1 MENSEK
7 LTRKEKRELVE
18 NNLLARVYD
27 LILNE
32 QTSEEER
39 SILVEFKNAV
49 ESGKDF
55 QLETMKLAET
65 LRQLALSKFKHKEKL
80 SDEVSK
86 FYMDISTTGLFEKNL
101 AIEIV
106 CVLINLIN
114 LILALKLKNIVVEGE
129 YIIESQEIR
138 KVLVGPIVIFIFL
151 ITLILVKQT
160 MIIPL
165 LLVFENFYLISLR
178 CKLYDLEF
186 LSKDRRKYIDIN
198 KLIFKDMDSNENSDI
213 SMTKEFINIINSN
226 DMVENLDE
234 YKYKY
239 KLTDI
244 QMNYLLESLI
254 CEPNSIYTKYN
265 AYIYVNY
272 DLRLLEINSS
282 FKKSNIREFEFRN
295 ILMVNEY
302 EILEKIRNIN
312 EISEESKL
320 ESSVYFLLM
329 NYFKLKEYTTKL
341 DENNYIEYSNNNSK
355 LFDIYFNHL
364 DECINKLS
372 DQSIKISLKA
382 IEAGIPIETISD
394 ITGVSLLKL
403 KKFVDDKIDT

>member
-1 MENSEK
+1 M
-7 LTRKEKRELVE
+7 
-18 NNLLARVYD
+18 
-27 LILNE
+27 IL
-32 QTSEEER
+32 
-39 SILVEFKNAV
+39 
-49 ESGKDF
+49 
-55 QLETMKLAET
+55 
-65 LRQLALSKFKHKEKL
+65 
-80 SDEVSK
+80 
-86 FYMDISTTGLFEKNL
+86 
-101 AIEIV
+101 IEIL
-106 CVLINLIN
+106 CVLVNLIN
-114 LILALKLKNIVVEGE
+114 LILVLNLKNLVVEGE
-129 YIIESQEIR
+129 YIRESQEIR
-138 KVLVGPIVIFIFL
+138 RVLVGPIVTFIALIIFIL
-151 ITLILVKQT
+151 AKQT
-160 MIIPL
+160 MIMPIF
-165 LLVFENFYLISLR
+165 LVFEGIHLFALKS
-178 CKLYDLEF
+178 KLSDLEF

-198 KLIFKDMDSNENSDI
+198 KLIFKNMDSNENSDI

-272 DLRLLEINSS
+272 DLKLLEINSS

-302 EILEKIRNIN
+302 EILEKIRSIN

-394 ITGVSLLKL
+394 ITGV
-403 KKFVDDKIDT
+403 

>member
-1 MENSEK
+1 M
-7 LTRKEKRELVE
+7 
-18 NNLLARVYD
+18 
-27 LILNE
+27 IL
-32 QTSEEER
+32 
-39 SILVEFKNAV
+39 
-49 ESGKDF
+49 
-55 QLETMKLAET
+55 
-65 LRQLALSKFKHKEKL
+65 
-80 SDEVSK
+80 
-86 FYMDISTTGLFEKNL
+86 
-101 AIEIV
+101 IEIV

-114 LILALKLKNIVVEGE
+114 LILVLNLKNMVVEGE
-129 YIIESQEIR
+129 YIRESQEIR
-138 KVLVGPIVIFIFL
+138 RVLVGPIVTFIALIIFIL
-151 ITLILVKQT
+151 AKQT
-160 MIIPL
+160 MIMPIF
-165 LLVFENFYLISLR
+165 LVFEGIHLFALKS
-178 CKLYDLEF
+178 KLSDLEF

-272 DLRLLEINSS
+272 DLKLLEINSS

-302 EILEKIRNIN
+302 EILEKIRSIN

-403 KKFVDDKIDT
+403 KKFVDDKIDK

>member
-1 MENSEK
+1 M
-7 LTRKEKRELVE
+7 
-18 NNLLARVYD
+18 
-27 LILNE
+27 IL
-32 QTSEEER
+32 
-39 SILVEFKNAV
+39 
-49 ESGKDF
+49 
-55 QLETMKLAET
+55 
-65 LRQLALSKFKHKEKL
+65 
-80 SDEVSK
+80 
-86 FYMDISTTGLFEKNL
+86 
-101 AIEIV
+101 IEIL
-106 CVLINLIN
+106 CVLVNLIN
-114 LILALKLKNIVVEGE
+114 LILVLNLKNLVVEGE
-129 YIIESQEIR
+129 YIRESQEIR
-138 KVLVGPIVIFIFL
+138 RVLVGPIVTFIALIIFIL
-151 ITLILVKQT
+151 AKQT
-160 MIIPL
+160 MIMPIF
-165 LLVFENFYLISLR
+165 LVFEGIHLFALKS
-178 CKLYDLEF
+178 KLFDLEF

-403 KKFVDDKIDT
+403 KKFVDDKIDK

>member
-1 MENSEK
+1 M
-7 LTRKEKRELVE
+7 
-18 NNLLARVYD
+18 
-27 LILNE
+27 IL
-32 QTSEEER
+32 
-39 SILVEFKNAV
+39 
-49 ESGKDF
+49 
-55 QLETMKLAET
+55 
-65 LRQLALSKFKHKEKL
+65 
-80 SDEVSK
+80 
-86 FYMDISTTGLFEKNL
+86 
-101 AIEIV
+101 IEIV

-114 LILALKLKNIVVEGE
+114 LILVLNLKNLVVEGE
-129 YIIESQEIR
+129 YIRESQEIR
-138 KVLVGPIVIFIFL
+138 RVLVGPIVTFIALIIFIL
-151 ITLILVKQT
+151 AKQT
-160 MIIPL
+160 MIMPIF
-165 LLVFENFYLISLR
+165 LVFEGIHLFALKS
-178 CKLYDLEF
+178 KLSDLEF

-213 SMTKEFINIINSN
+213 IMTKEFINIINSN

-272 DLRLLEINSS
+272 DLKLLEINSS

-372 DQSIKISLKA
+372 NQSIKISLKA

-403 KKFVDDKIDT
+403 KKFVDDKIDK

>member
-1 MENSEK
+1 M
-7 LTRKEKRELVE
+7 
-18 NNLLARVYD
+18 
-27 LILNE
+27 IL
-32 QTSEEER
+32 
-39 SILVEFKNAV
+39 
-49 ESGKDF
+49 
-55 QLETMKLAET
+55 
-65 LRQLALSKFKHKEKL
+65 
-80 SDEVSK
+80 
-86 FYMDISTTGLFEKNL
+86 
-101 AIEIV
+101 IEIL
-106 CVLINLIN
+106 CVLVNLIN
-114 LILALKLKNIVVEGE
+114 LILVLKLKNIVVEGE
-129 YIIESQEIR
+129 YIRESQEIR
-138 KVLVGPIVIFIFL
+138 RVLVGPIVIFIAL
-151 ITLILVKQT
+151 IIFILAKQT
-160 MIIPL
+160 MIMPIF
-165 LLVFENFYLISLR
+165 LVFEGIHLFALKG
-178 CKLYDLEF
+178 KLSDLEF

-198 KLIFKDMDSNENSDI
+198 KLIFKNMDSNENFDI

-403 KKFVDDKIDT
+403 KKFVDDKIDK

>member
-1 MENSEK
+1 M
-7 LTRKEKRELVE
+7 
-18 NNLLARVYD
+18 
-27 LILNE
+27 IL
-32 QTSEEER
+32 
-39 SILVEFKNAV
+39 
-49 ESGKDF
+49 
-55 QLETMKLAET
+55 
-65 LRQLALSKFKHKEKL
+65 
-80 SDEVSK
+80 
-86 FYMDISTTGLFEKNL
+86 
-101 AIEIV
+101 IEIL
-106 CVLINLIN
+106 CVLVNLIN
-114 LILALKLKNIVVEGE
+114 LTLALKLKNIVVEGE
-129 YIIESQEIR
+129 YIRESQEIR
-138 KVLVGPIVIFIFL
+138 RVLVGPIVTFIALIIFIL
-151 ITLILVKQT
+151 AKQT
-160 MIIPL
+160 MIMPIF
-165 LLVFENFYLISLR
+165 LVFEGIHLFALKS
-178 CKLYDLEF
+178 KLSDLEF

-198 KLIFKDMDSNENSDI
+198 KLIFKNMDSNENSDI

-272 DLRLLEINSS
+272 DLKLLEINSS

-341 DENNYIEYSNNNSK
+341 DENNYIEYSNNNLK

-372 DQSIKISLKA
+372 NQSIKISLKA

-403 KKFVDDKIDT
+403 KKFVDDKIDK

>member
-1 MENSEK
+1 M
-7 LTRKEKRELVE
+7 
-18 NNLLARVYD
+18 
-27 LILNE
+27 IL
-32 QTSEEER
+32 
-39 SILVEFKNAV
+39 
-49 ESGKDF
+49 
-55 QLETMKLAET
+55 
-65 LRQLALSKFKHKEKL
+65 
-80 SDEVSK
+80 
-86 FYMDISTTGLFEKNL
+86 
-101 AIEIV
+101 IEIL
-106 CVLINLIN
+106 CVLVNLIN
-114 LILALKLKNIVVEGE
+114 LILVLKLKNIVVEGE
-129 YIIESQEIR
+129 YIRESQQIR
-138 KVLVGPIVIFIFL
+138 RVLVGPIVTFIALIIFIL
-151 ITLILVKQT
+151 AKQT
-160 MIIPL
+160 MIMPIF
-165 LLVFENFYLISLR
+165 LVFEGIHLFALKS
-178 CKLYDLEF
+178 KLSDLEF

-198 KLIFKDMDSNENSDI
+198 KLIFKNMDSNENFDI

-272 DLRLLEINSS
+272 DLKLLEINSS

-403 KKFVDDKIDT
+403 KKFVDDKIDK

>member
-1 MENSEK
+1 M
-7 LTRKEKRELVE
+7 
-18 NNLLARVYD
+18 
-27 LILNE
+27 IL
-32 QTSEEER
+32 
-39 SILVEFKNAV
+39 
-49 ESGKDF
+49 
-55 QLETMKLAET
+55 
-65 LRQLALSKFKHKEKL
+65 
-80 SDEVSK
+80 
-86 FYMDISTTGLFEKNL
+86 
-101 AIEIV
+101 IEIL
-106 CVLINLIN
+106 CVLVNLIN
-114 LILALKLKNIVVEGE
+114 LILVLNLKNMVVEGE
-129 YIIESQEIR
+129 YIRESQEIR
-138 KVLVGPIVIFIFL
+138 RVLVGPIVIFIAL
-151 ITLILVKQT
+151 IIFILAKQT
-160 MIIPL
+160 MIMPIF
-165 LLVFENFYLISLR
+165 LVFEGIHLFALKG
-178 CKLYDLEF
+178 KLSDLEF

-213 SMTKEFINIINSN
+213 SMTKEFINIINFN

-341 DENNYIEYSNNNSK
+341 DENNYIEYSNNNLK

-403 KKFVDDKIDT
+403 KKFVDDKIDK

>member
-1 MENSEK
+1 M
-7 LTRKEKRELVE
+7 
-18 NNLLARVYD
+18 
-27 LILNE
+27 IL
-32 QTSEEER
+32 
-39 SILVEFKNAV
+39 
-49 ESGKDF
+49 
-55 QLETMKLAET
+55 
-65 LRQLALSKFKHKEKL
+65 
-80 SDEVSK
+80 
-86 FYMDISTTGLFEKNL
+86 
-101 AIEIV
+101 IEIV

-114 LILALKLKNIVVEGE
+114 LILVLNLKNLVVEGE
-129 YIIESQEIR
+129 YIRESQEIR
-138 KVLVGPIVIFIFL
+138 RVLVGPIVTFIALIIFIL
-151 ITLILVKQT
+151 AKQT
-160 MIIPL
+160 MIMPIF
-165 LLVFENFYLISLR
+165 LVFEGIHLFALKS
-178 CKLYDLEF
+178 KLSDLEF

-272 DLRLLEINSS
+272 DLKLLEINSS

>member
-1 MENSEK
+1 M
-7 LTRKEKRELVE
+7 
-18 NNLLARVYD
+18 
-27 LILNE
+27 IL
-32 QTSEEER
+32 
-39 SILVEFKNAV
+39 
-49 ESGKDF
+49 
-55 QLETMKLAET
+55 
-65 LRQLALSKFKHKEKL
+65 
-80 SDEVSK
+80 
-86 FYMDISTTGLFEKNL
+86 
-101 AIEIV
+101 IEIL
-106 CVLINLIN
+106 CVLVNLIN
-114 LILALKLKNIVVEGE
+114 LILVLKLKNIVVEGE
-129 YIIESQEIR
+129 YIRESQEIR
-138 KVLVGPIVIFIFL
+138 RVLVGPIVIFIAL
-151 ITLILVKQT
+151 IIFILAKQT
-160 MIIPL
+160 MIMPIF
-165 LLVFENFYLISLR
+165 LVFEGIHLFALKS
-178 CKLYDLEF
+178 KLSDLEF

-198 KLIFKDMDSNENSDI
+198 KLIFKNMDSNENSDI

-382 IEAGIPIETISD
+382 IEAGIPIETISY

-403 KKFVDDKIDT
+403 KKFVDDKIDK

>member
-1 MENSEK
+1 M
-7 LTRKEKRELVE
+7 
-18 NNLLARVYD
+18 
-27 LILNE
+27 IL
-32 QTSEEER
+32 
-39 SILVEFKNAV
+39 
-49 ESGKDF
+49 
-55 QLETMKLAET
+55 
-65 LRQLALSKFKHKEKL
+65 
-80 SDEVSK
+80 
-86 FYMDISTTGLFEKNL
+86 
-101 AIEIV
+101 IEIV

-114 LILALKLKNIVVEGE
+114 LILVLNLKNLVVEGE
-129 YIIESQEIR
+129 YIRESQEIR
-138 KVLVGPIVIFIFL
+138 RVLVGPIVTFIALIIFIL
-151 ITLILVKQT
+151 AKQT
-160 MIIPL
+160 MIMPIF
-165 LLVFENFYLISLR
+165 LVFEGIHLFALKS
-178 CKLYDLEF
+178 KLSDLEF

-198 KLIFKDMDSNENSDI
+198 KLIFKNMDSNENFDI

-272 DLRLLEINSS
+272 DLKLLEINSS

-403 KKFVDDKIDT
+403 KKFVDDKIDK

>member
-1 MENSEK
+1 M
-7 LTRKEKRELVE
+7 
-18 NNLLARVYD
+18 
-27 LILNE
+27 IL
-32 QTSEEER
+32 
-39 SILVEFKNAV
+39 
-49 ESGKDF
+49 
-55 QLETMKLAET
+55 
-65 LRQLALSKFKHKEKL
+65 
-80 SDEVSK
+80 
-86 FYMDISTTGLFEKNL
+86 
-101 AIEIV
+101 IEIL

-114 LILALKLKNIVVEGE
+114 LISALKLKNIVVEGE

-165 LLVFENFYLISLR
+165 LLVFESFYLISLR

-198 KLIFKDMDSNENSDI
+198 KLIFKDMYNNENSDI
-213 SMTKEFINIINSN
+213 SMAKEFINIINSN

-272 DLRLLEINSS
+272 DLKLLEINSS

-403 KKFVDDKIDT
+403 KKFVDDKIDK

>member
-1 MENSEK
+1 M
-7 LTRKEKRELVE
+7 
-18 NNLLARVYD
+18 
-27 LILNE
+27 IL
-32 QTSEEER
+32 
-39 SILVEFKNAV
+39 
-49 ESGKDF
+49 
-55 QLETMKLAET
+55 
-65 LRQLALSKFKHKEKL
+65 
-80 SDEVSK
+80 
-86 FYMDISTTGLFEKNL
+86 
-101 AIEIV
+101 IEIL
-106 CVLINLIN
+106 CVLVNLIN
-114 LILALKLKNIVVEGE
+114 LILVLNLKNLVVEGE
-129 YIIESQEIR
+129 YIRESQEIR
-138 KVLVGPIVIFIFL
+138 RVLVGPIVTFIALIIFIL
-151 ITLILVKQT
+151 AKQT
-160 MIIPL
+160 MIMPIF
-165 LLVFENFYLISLR
+165 LVFEGIHLFALKS
-178 CKLYDLEF
+178 KLFDLEF

-302 EILEKIRNIN
+302 EILEKIRSIN

-364 DECINKLS
+364 EECINKLS

-403 KKFVDDKIDT
+403 KKFVDDKIDK

>member
-1 MENSEK
+1 M
-7 LTRKEKRELVE
+7 
-18 NNLLARVYD
+18 
-27 LILNE
+27 IL
-32 QTSEEER
+32 
-39 SILVEFKNAV
+39 
-49 ESGKDF
+49 
-55 QLETMKLAET
+55 
-65 LRQLALSKFKHKEKL
+65 
-80 SDEVSK
+80 
-86 FYMDISTTGLFEKNL
+86 
-101 AIEIV
+101 IEIL
-106 CVLINLIN
+106 CVLVNLIN
-114 LILALKLKNIVVEGE
+114 LILVLNLKNLVVEGE
-129 YIIESQEIR
+129 YIRESQEIR
-138 KVLVGPIVIFIFL
+138 RVLVGPIVTFIALIIFIL
-151 ITLILVKQT
+151 AKQT
-160 MIIPL
+160 MIMPIF
-165 LLVFENFYLISLR
+165 LVFEGIHLFALKS
-178 CKLYDLEF
+178 KLSDLEF

-272 DLRLLEINSS
+272 DLKLLEINSS

-403 KKFVDDKIDT
+403 KKFVDDKIDK

>member
-1 MENSEK
+1 M
-7 LTRKEKRELVE
+7 
-18 NNLLARVYD
+18 
-27 LILNE
+27 IL
-32 QTSEEER
+32 
-39 SILVEFKNAV
+39 
-49 ESGKDF
+49 
-55 QLETMKLAET
+55 
-65 LRQLALSKFKHKEKL
+65 
-80 SDEVSK
+80 
-86 FYMDISTTGLFEKNL
+86 
-101 AIEIV
+101 IEIV

-114 LILALKLKNIVVEGE
+114 LILVLKLKNIVVEGE
-129 YIIESQEIR
+129 YIRESQEIR
-138 KVLVGPIVIFIFL
+138 RVLVGPIVIFIAL
-151 ITLILVKQT
+151 IIFILAKQT
-160 MIIPL
+160 MIMPIF
-165 LLVFENFYLISLR
+165 LVFEGIHLFALKG
-178 CKLYDLEF
+178 KLSDLEF

-272 DLRLLEINSS
+272 DLKLLEINSS

-295 ILMVNEY
+295 ILMLNEY

-341 DENNYIEYSNNNSK
+341 DENNYIEYSNNNLK

-403 KKFVDDKIDT
+403 KKFVDDKIDK

>member
-1 MENSEK
+1 M
-7 LTRKEKRELVE
+7 
-18 NNLLARVYD
+18 
-27 LILNE
+27 IL
-32 QTSEEER
+32 
-39 SILVEFKNAV
+39 
-49 ESGKDF
+49 
-55 QLETMKLAET
+55 
-65 LRQLALSKFKHKEKL
+65 
-80 SDEVSK
+80 
-86 FYMDISTTGLFEKNL
+86 
-101 AIEIV
+101 IEIL
-106 CVLINLIN
+106 CVLVNLIN
-114 LILALKLKNIVVEGE
+114 LILVLNLKNLVVEGE

-138 KVLVGPIVIFIFL
+138 RVLVGPIVTFIALIIFIL
-151 ITLILVKQT
+151 AKQT
-160 MIIPL
+160 MIMPIF
-165 LLVFENFYLISLR
+165 LVFEGIHLFALKS
-178 CKLYDLEF
+178 KLSDLEF

-198 KLIFKDMDSNENSDI
+198 KLIFKNMDSNENSDI

-272 DLRLLEINSS
+272 DLKLLEINSS

-372 DQSIKISLKA
+372 NQSIKISLKA

-403 KKFVDDKIDT
+403 KKFVDDKIDK

>member
-1 MENSEK
+1 M
-7 LTRKEKRELVE
+7 
-18 NNLLARVYD
+18 
-27 LILNE
+27 IL
-32 QTSEEER
+32 
-39 SILVEFKNAV
+39 
-49 ESGKDF
+49 
-55 QLETMKLAET
+55 
-65 LRQLALSKFKHKEKL
+65 
-80 SDEVSK
+80 
-86 FYMDISTTGLFEKNL
+86 
-101 AIEIV
+101 IEIL
-106 CVLINLIN
+106 CVLVNLIN
-114 LILALKLKNIVVEGE
+114 LILVLNLKNMVVEGE
-129 YIIESQEIR
+129 YIRESQEIR
-138 KVLVGPIVIFIFL
+138 RVLVGPIVIFIAL
-151 ITLILVKQT
+151 IILILAKQT
-160 MIIPL
+160 MIMPIF
-165 LLVFENFYLISLR
+165 LVFEGIHLFALKS
-178 CKLYDLEF
+178 KLFDLEF

-272 DLRLLEINSS
+272 DLKLLEINSS

-302 EILEKIRNIN
+302 EILEKIRSIN

-403 KKFVDDKIDT
+403 KKFVDDKIDK

>member
-1 MENSEK
+1 M
-7 LTRKEKRELVE
+7 
-18 NNLLARVYD
+18 
-27 LILNE
+27 IL
-32 QTSEEER
+32 
-39 SILVEFKNAV
+39 
-49 ESGKDF
+49 
-55 QLETMKLAET
+55 
-65 LRQLALSKFKHKEKL
+65 
-80 SDEVSK
+80 
-86 FYMDISTTGLFEKNL
+86 
-101 AIEIV
+101 IEIL
-106 CVLINLIN
+106 CVLVNLIN
-114 LILALKLKNIVVEGE
+114 LILVLNLKNLVVEGE
-129 YIIESQEIR
+129 YIRESQEIR
-138 KVLVGPIVIFIFL
+138 RVLVGPIVTFIALIIFIL
-151 ITLILVKQT
+151 AKQT
-160 MIIPL
+160 MIMPIF
-165 LLVFENFYLISLR
+165 LVFEGIHLFALKS
-178 CKLYDLEF
+178 KLSDLEF

-213 SMTKEFINIINSN
+213 SMAKEFINIINSN

-272 DLRLLEINSS
+272 DLKLLEINSS

-403 KKFVDDKIDT
+403 KKFVDDKIDK

>member
-1 MENSEK
+1 M
-7 LTRKEKRELVE
+7 
-18 NNLLARVYD
+18 
-27 LILNE
+27 IL
-32 QTSEEER
+32 
-39 SILVEFKNAV
+39 
-49 ESGKDF
+49 
-55 QLETMKLAET
+55 
-65 LRQLALSKFKHKEKL
+65 
-80 SDEVSK
+80 
-86 FYMDISTTGLFEKNL
+86 
-101 AIEIV
+101 IEIL
-106 CVLINLIN
+106 CVLVNLIN
-114 LILALKLKNIVVEGE
+114 LILVLNLKNLVVEGE
-129 YIIESQEIR
+129 YIRESQEIR
-138 KVLVGPIVIFIFL
+138 RVLVGPIVTFIALIIFIL
-151 ITLILVKQT
+151 AKQT
-160 MIIPL
+160 MIMPIF
-165 LLVFENFYLISLR
+165 LVFEGIHLFALKS
-178 CKLYDLEF
+178 KLSDLEF

-272 DLRLLEINSS
+272 DLKLLEINSS

-341 DENNYIEYSNNNSK
+341 DENNYIEYSNTNSK

-403 KKFVDDKIDT
+403 KKFVDDKIDK

>member
-1 MENSEK
+1 M
-7 LTRKEKRELVE
+7 
-18 NNLLARVYD
+18 
-27 LILNE
+27 IL
-32 QTSEEER
+32 
-39 SILVEFKNAV
+39 
-49 ESGKDF
+49 
-55 QLETMKLAET
+55 
-65 LRQLALSKFKHKEKL
+65 
-80 SDEVSK
+80 
-86 FYMDISTTGLFEKNL
+86 
-101 AIEIV
+101 IEIL
-106 CVLINLIN
+106 CVLVNLIN
-114 LILALKLKNIVVEGE
+114 LILVLNLKNLVVEGE
-129 YIIESQEIR
+129 YIRESQEIR
-138 KVLVGPIVIFIFL
+138 RVLVGPIVTFIALIIFIL
-151 ITLILVKQT
+151 AKQT
-160 MIIPL
+160 MIMPIF
-165 LLVFENFYLISLR
+165 LVFEGIHLFALKS
-178 CKLYDLEF
+178 KLSDLEF

-213 SMTKEFINIINSN
+213 SMTKVFINIINSN

-302 EILEKIRNIN
+302 EILEKIRSIN

-341 DENNYIEYSNNNSK
+341 DENNYIEYSNNNLK

-403 KKFVDDKIDT
+403 KKFVDNKIDK

>member
-1 MENSEK
+1 M
-7 LTRKEKRELVE
+7 
-18 NNLLARVYD
+18 
-27 LILNE
+27 IL
-32 QTSEEER
+32 
-39 SILVEFKNAV
+39 
-49 ESGKDF
+49 
-55 QLETMKLAET
+55 
-65 LRQLALSKFKHKEKL
+65 
-80 SDEVSK
+80 
-86 FYMDISTTGLFEKNL
+86 
-101 AIEIV
+101 IEIV

-114 LILALKLKNIVVEGE
+114 LILVLKLKNIVVEGE
-129 YIIESQEIR
+129 YIRESQEIR
-138 KVLVGPIVIFIFL
+138 RVLVGPIVIFIAL
-151 ITLILVKQT
+151 IIFILAKQT
-160 MIIPL
+160 MIMPIF
-165 LLVFENFYLISLR
+165 LVFEGIHLFALKS
-178 CKLYDLEF
+178 KLSDLEF

-198 KLIFKDMDSNENSDI
+198 KLIFKNMDSNENSDI

-382 IEAGIPIETISD
+382 IEAGIPIETISY

-403 KKFVDDKIDT
+403 KKFVDDKIDK

>member
-1 MENSEK
+1 M
-7 LTRKEKRELVE
+7 
-18 NNLLARVYD
+18 
-27 LILNE
+27 IL
-32 QTSEEER
+32 
-39 SILVEFKNAV
+39 
-49 ESGKDF
+49 
-55 QLETMKLAET
+55 
-65 LRQLALSKFKHKEKL
+65 
-80 SDEVSK
+80 
-86 FYMDISTTGLFEKNL
+86 
-101 AIEIV
+101 IEIL
-106 CVLINLIN
+106 CVLVNLIN
-114 LILALKLKNIVVEGE
+114 LILVLNLKNLVVEGE
-129 YIIESQEIR
+129 YIRESQEIR
-138 KVLVGPIVIFIFL
+138 RVLVGPIVTFIALIIFIL
-151 ITLILVKQT
+151 AKQT
-160 MIIPL
+160 MIMPIF
-165 LLVFENFYLISLR
+165 LVFEGIHLFALKS
-178 CKLYDLEF
+178 KLSDLEF

-272 DLRLLEINSS
+272 DLKLLEINSS

-341 DENNYIEYSNNNSK
+341 DENNYIEYSNNNLK

-372 DQSIKISLKA
+372 NQSIKISLKA

-403 KKFVDDKIDT
+403 KKFVDDKIDK

>member
-1 MENSEK
+1 M
-7 LTRKEKRELVE
+7 
-18 NNLLARVYD
+18 
-27 LILNE
+27 IL
-32 QTSEEER
+32 
-39 SILVEFKNAV
+39 
-49 ESGKDF
+49 
-55 QLETMKLAET
+55 
-65 LRQLALSKFKHKEKL
+65 
-80 SDEVSK
+80 
-86 FYMDISTTGLFEKNL
+86 
-101 AIEIV
+101 IEIV

-114 LILALKLKNIVVEGE
+114 LILVLNLKNLVVEGE
-129 YIIESQEIR
+129 YIRESQEIR
-138 KVLVGPIVIFIFL
+138 RVLVGPIVTFIALIIFIL
-151 ITLILVKQT
+151 AKQT
-160 MIIPL
+160 MIMPIF
-165 LLVFENFYLISLR
+165 LVFEGIHLFALKS
-178 CKLYDLEF
+178 KLSDLEF

-198 KLIFKDMDSNENSDI
+198 KLIFKNMDSNENFDI

-272 DLRLLEINSS
+272 DLKLLEINSS

-295 ILMVNEY
+295 ILMLNEY

-403 KKFVDDKIDT
+403 KKFVDDKIDK

>member
-1 MENSEK
+1 M
-7 LTRKEKRELVE
+7 
-18 NNLLARVYD
+18 
-27 LILNE
+27 IL
-32 QTSEEER
+32 
-39 SILVEFKNAV
+39 
-49 ESGKDF
+49 
-55 QLETMKLAET
+55 
-65 LRQLALSKFKHKEKL
+65 
-80 SDEVSK
+80 
-86 FYMDISTTGLFEKNL
+86 
-101 AIEIV
+101 IEIV

-114 LILALKLKNIVVEGE
+114 LILVLNLKNLVVEGE
-129 YIIESQEIR
+129 YIRESQEIR
-138 KVLVGPIVIFIFL
+138 RVLVGPIVTFIALIIFIL
-151 ITLILVKQT
+151 AKQT
-160 MIIPL
+160 MIMPIF
-165 LLVFENFYLISLR
+165 LVFEGIHLFALKS
-178 CKLYDLEF
+178 KLSDLEF

-198 KLIFKDMDSNENSDI
+198 KLIFKNMDSNENFDI

-403 KKFVDDKIDT
+403 KKFVDDKIDK

>member
-1 MENSEK
+1 M
-7 LTRKEKRELVE
+7 
-18 NNLLARVYD
+18 
-27 LILNE
+27 IL
-32 QTSEEER
+32 
-39 SILVEFKNAV
+39 
-49 ESGKDF
+49 
-55 QLETMKLAET
+55 
-65 LRQLALSKFKHKEKL
+65 
-80 SDEVSK
+80 
-86 FYMDISTTGLFEKNL
+86 
-101 AIEIV
+101 IEIL
-106 CVLINLIN
+106 CVLVNLIN
-114 LILALKLKNIVVEGE
+114 LILVLNLKNLVVEGE
-129 YIIESQEIR
+129 YIRESQEIR
-138 KVLVGPIVIFIFL
+138 RVLVGPIVTFIALIIFIL
-151 ITLILVKQT
+151 AKQT
-160 MIIPL
+160 MIMPIF
-165 LLVFENFYLISLR
+165 LVFEGIHLFALKS
-178 CKLYDLEF
+178 KLFDLEF

-198 KLIFKDMDSNENSDI
+198 KLIFKNMDSNENSDI

-272 DLRLLEINSS
+272 DLKLLEINSS

-302 EILEKIRNIN
+302 EILEKIRSIN

-364 DECINKLS
+364 NECINKLS

-403 KKFVDDKIDT
+403 NKFVDDKIDK

>member
-1 MENSEK
+1 M
-7 LTRKEKRELVE
+7 
-18 NNLLARVYD
+18 
-27 LILNE
+27 IL
-32 QTSEEER
+32 
-39 SILVEFKNAV
+39 
-49 ESGKDF
+49 
-55 QLETMKLAET
+55 
-65 LRQLALSKFKHKEKL
+65 
-80 SDEVSK
+80 
-86 FYMDISTTGLFEKNL
+86 
-101 AIEIV
+101 IEIV

-382 IEAGIPIETISD
+382 IEAGIHIETISD

-403 KKFVDDKIDT
+403 KKFVDDKIDK

>member
-1 MENSEK
+1 M
-7 LTRKEKRELVE
+7 
-18 NNLLARVYD
+18 
-27 LILNE
+27 IL
-32 QTSEEER
+32 
-39 SILVEFKNAV
+39 
-49 ESGKDF
+49 
-55 QLETMKLAET
+55 
-65 LRQLALSKFKHKEKL
+65 
-80 SDEVSK
+80 
-86 FYMDISTTGLFEKNL
+86 
-101 AIEIV
+101 IEIL
-106 CVLINLIN
+106 CVLVNLIN
-114 LILALKLKNIVVEGE
+114 LILVLKLKNIVVEGE
-129 YIIESQEIR
+129 YIRESQEIR
-138 KVLVGPIVIFIFL
+138 RVLVGPIVIFIAL
-151 ITLILVKQT
+151 IIFILAKQT
-160 MIIPL
+160 MIMPIF
-165 LLVFENFYLISLR
+165 LVFEGIHLFALKS
-178 CKLYDLEF
+178 KLSDLEF

-198 KLIFKDMDSNENSDI
+198 KLIFKNMDSNENSDI

-403 KKFVDDKIDT
+403 KKFVDDKIDK

>member
-1 MENSEK
+1 M
-7 LTRKEKRELVE
+7 
-18 NNLLARVYD
+18 
-27 LILNE
+27 IL
-32 QTSEEER
+32 
-39 SILVEFKNAV
+39 
-49 ESGKDF
+49 
-55 QLETMKLAET
+55 
-65 LRQLALSKFKHKEKL
+65 
-80 SDEVSK
+80 
-86 FYMDISTTGLFEKNL
+86 
-101 AIEIV
+101 IEIV

-114 LILALKLKNIVVEGE
+114 LILVLNLKNLVVEGE
-129 YIIESQEIR
+129 YIRESQEIR
-138 KVLVGPIVIFIFL
+138 RVLVGPIVTFIALIIFIL
-151 ITLILVKQT
+151 AKQT
-160 MIIPL
+160 MIMPIF
-165 LLVFENFYLISLR
+165 LVFEGIHLFALKS
-178 CKLYDLEF
+178 KLSDLEF

-198 KLIFKDMDSNENSDI
+198 KLIFKNMDSNEISDI

-403 KKFVDDKIDT
+403 KKFVDDKIDK

>member
-1 MENSEK
+1 M
-7 LTRKEKRELVE
+7 
-18 NNLLARVYD
+18 
-27 LILNE
+27 IL
-32 QTSEEER
+32 
-39 SILVEFKNAV
+39 
-49 ESGKDF
+49 
-55 QLETMKLAET
+55 
-65 LRQLALSKFKHKEKL
+65 
-80 SDEVSK
+80 
-86 FYMDISTTGLFEKNL
+86 
-101 AIEIV
+101 IEIV

-114 LILALKLKNIVVEGE
+114 LILVLNLKNLVVEGE
-129 YIIESQEIR
+129 YIRESQEIR
-138 KVLVGPIVIFIFL
+138 RVLVGPIVTFIALIIFIL
-151 ITLILVKQT
+151 AKQT
-160 MIIPL
+160 MIMPIF
-165 LLVFENFYLISLR
+165 LVFEGIHLFALKS
-178 CKLYDLEF
+178 KLFDLEF

-272 DLRLLEINSS
+272 DLKLLEINSS

-302 EILEKIRNIN
+302 EILEKIRSIN

-403 KKFVDDKIDT
+403 KKFVDDKIDK

>member
-1 MENSEK
+1 M
-7 LTRKEKRELVE
+7 
-18 NNLLARVYD
+18 
-27 LILNE
+27 IL
-32 QTSEEER
+32 
-39 SILVEFKNAV
+39 
-49 ESGKDF
+49 
-55 QLETMKLAET
+55 
-65 LRQLALSKFKHKEKL
+65 
-80 SDEVSK
+80 
-86 FYMDISTTGLFEKNL
+86 
-101 AIEIV
+101 IEIL

-138 KVLVGPIVIFIFL
+138 RVLVGPIVIFI
-151 ITLILVKQT
+151 TLIIFILAKQT
-160 MIIPL
+160 MIMPIF
-165 LLVFENFYLISLR
+165 LVFEGIHLFALKS
-178 CKLYDLEF
+178 KLYDLEF

-198 KLIFKDMDSNENSDI
+198 KLIFKDMYNNENSDI
-213 SMTKEFINIINSN
+213 SMAKKFINIINSN

-272 DLRLLEINSS
+272 DLKLLEINSS

-372 DQSIKISLKA
+372 DQSIKISLKV

-403 KKFVDDKIDT
+403 KKFVDDKIDK

>member
-1 MENSEK
+1 M
-7 LTRKEKRELVE
+7 
-18 NNLLARVYD
+18 
-27 LILNE
+27 IL
-32 QTSEEER
+32 
-39 SILVEFKNAV
+39 
-49 ESGKDF
+49 
-55 QLETMKLAET
+55 
-65 LRQLALSKFKHKEKL
+65 
-80 SDEVSK
+80 
-86 FYMDISTTGLFEKNL
+86 
-101 AIEIV
+101 IEIV

-165 LLVFENFYLISLR
+165 LLVFESFYLISLR

-198 KLIFKDMDSNENSDI
+198 KLIFKDMDNNENSDI

-403 KKFVDDKIDT
+403 KKFVDDKIDK

>member
-1 MENSEK
+1 MCFNKFNK
-7 LTRKEKRELVE
+7 L
-18 NNLLARVYD
+18 
-27 LILNE
+27 
-32 QTSEEER
+32 
-39 SILVEFKNAV
+39 
-49 ESGKDF
+49 
-55 QLETMKLAET
+55 
-65 LRQLALSKFKHKEKL
+65 
-80 SDEVSK
+80 
-86 FYMDISTTGLFEKNL
+86 DISFK
-101 AIEIV
+101 V
-106 CVLINLIN
+106 
-114 LILALKLKNIVVEGE
+114 KNIVVEGE

-165 LLVFENFYLISLR
+165 LLVFESFYLISLR

-198 KLIFKDMDSNENSDI
+198 KLIFKDMDNNENSDI

-272 DLRLLEINSS
+272 DLKLLEINSS

-329 NYFKLKEYTTKL
+329 NYLKLKEYTTKL

-364 DECINKLS
+364 EECINKLS

-403 KKFVDDKIDT
+403 KKFVDDKIDK